1 MTFTRS
7 SPYSSPSKILKMM
20 SNPLLPVIHN
30 CYALFLKL
38 NTRYESF
45 VILCYCI
52 MFSSYYVFFFG
63 NLLVPA
69 IMSACLNMDVFGYL
83 YECSCSRQRC
93 TRLYLASIKDSRW
106 RLAHHLNHFSL
117 YKIILICIICYLIHT
132 HVKLCRT
139 KALSNI
145 KNLFTN
151 FLLYQILSRKD
162 TIEKVL
168 LSSSVIL
175 FIFLRPMFNMFPAR
189 NWPPKY
195 PLLCLFMWIHM
206 KGTILALSFN
216 QLPIYGQEEV
226 LPLDKII

>member
-1 MTFTRS
+1 
-7 SPYSSPSKILKMM
+7 M

-30 CYALFLKL
+30 CYALFPKL
-38 NTRYESF
+38 NTRYKSF
-45 VILCYCI
+45 LIFVTASCFPVI
-52 MFSSYYVFFFG
+52 MFFFFG

-69 IMSACLNMDVFGYL
+69 IMLACLNMDVFGYL
-83 YECSCSRQRC
+83 YQSSSSRQQC
-93 TRLYLASIKDSRW
+93 TRLYLAIIKDSW
-106 RLAHHLNHFSL
+106 WQLVYHLSRFSL
-117 YKIILICIICYLIHT
+117 YKIISICIICYLIHT

-139 KALSNI
+139 EALSNI
-145 KNLFTN
+145 KKLFMN
-151 FLLYQILSRKD
+151 FLVYQILSRKD
-162 TIEKVL
+162 TIENV

-189 NWPPKY
+189 NWPLKY